1 MGRAG
6 RAMGWMIPAVLLS
19 GIVVARGAASADP
32 LAAAG
37 TVTVRVADAGGKG
50 VGAAHVGLFEAKRGG
65 RAGLDVDGAAWT
77 EGDVAD
83 AGADGLVVGS
93 GGGTARQR
101 PKPIQTAVTDGSG
114 RATFTG
120 VAAGSY
126 VVVAHLKGDGMGR
139 ARVTVAGGGGGTS
152 ATLTLKPRVR

>member
-1 MGRAG
+1 VRRAC
-6 RAMGWMIPAVLLS
+6 RVVWWVIPAALLT
-19 GIVVARGAASADP
+19 GIAVARGAASADP

-37 TVTVRVADAGGKG
+37 TITVRVADAGGKA

-65 RAGLDVDGAAWT
+65 RAVLDVGGAAWT
-77 EGDVAD
+77 DGDAAD
-83 AGADGLVVGS
+83 AGADGLAGGT
-93 GGGTARQR
+93 GGGVPRER
-101 PKPIQTAVTDGSG
+101 PKPIQTATTDASG

-126 VVVAHLKGDGMGR
+126 VVVGHLKGDGIGR

-152 ATLTLKPRVR
+152 ATLTLRPRAR